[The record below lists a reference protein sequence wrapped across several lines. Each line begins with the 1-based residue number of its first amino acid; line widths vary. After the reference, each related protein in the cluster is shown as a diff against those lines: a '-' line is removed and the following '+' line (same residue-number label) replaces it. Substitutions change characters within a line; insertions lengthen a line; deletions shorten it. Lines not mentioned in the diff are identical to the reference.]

1 MLPGNHLNPLL
12 KAWQLLLLT
21 PNCNVI
27 SLLHVCHKITIY
39 FYTLLRKYVSDL

>member
-27 SLLHVCHKITIY
+27 SLLHVCMLFLYLTEKICQ
-39 FYTLLRKYVSDL
+39 